1 MVLEAMSQPLK
12 EAELSQIAQLQV
24 ICECIPESPFTAG
37 LLIAET
43 NSGVL
48 SHTDC

>member
-12 EAELSQIAQLQV
+12 EAELSQIAQLQFV
-24 ICECIPESPFTAG
+24 NAYLKAH
-37 LLIAET
+37 LLQGSSIAET

-48 SHTDC
+48 SHADC